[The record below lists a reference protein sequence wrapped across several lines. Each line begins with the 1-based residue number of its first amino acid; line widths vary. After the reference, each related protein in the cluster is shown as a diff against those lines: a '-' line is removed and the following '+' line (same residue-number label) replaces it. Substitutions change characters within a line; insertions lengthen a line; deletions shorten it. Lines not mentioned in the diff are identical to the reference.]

1 MLAGACAAAA
11 LCAGAVAAEPRV
23 GKFTKYDAGE
33 FVIVTSRSGAQAKHI
48 VEDLGKFRLTLE
60 RALGKRAA
68 QNSFPT
74 VIVISS
80 EADWT
85 NWLQP
90 RQDIA
95 GYFQRARFSNYMAL
109 NGDAPSE
116 GALHVVFHEYTH
128 YYLASQFSGEYPPW
142 FNEGLAELMGYAK
155 FSKGKVVLQIPMD
168 LVFEARN
175 GSWIPFER
183 LIQVDQSDPEYQSH
197 KLMPSFYA
205 QSWLAVHYGMVENR
219 DFGRQIVQYI
229 SDINR
234 LVPQEEAARKNFGEP
249 GYADKLLRD
258 YSRQQRM
265 SSGAMDLGEAPPVT
279 LPEGKPLDDTDT
291 LAILA
296 DLLLEIRVAPD
307 RVRPLVESLGRRD
320 PNPARAAI
328 LAARLAQLE
337 DDNAAF
343 DAAIS
348 KAESSLAPSDWEQRR
363 ELATVLLNSALE
375 KNPMSKR
382 NSQDTDRD
390 LKRSLNWFAGAI
402 NHNNQDVEALW
413 GYGTSATQLGKNL
426 DLAEQALLLAYKRA
440 PASADIAVSLADLKN
455 RQDKPDEAI
464 PYLQD
469 AIRNATDLG
478 TRRWAADTLNRTRE
492 YIAERNK
499 VDAEN
504 KKNREAYE
512 KQLADYDKK
521 YGKVKKK
528 PTK

>member
-1 MLAGACAAAA
+1 
-11 LCAGAVAAEPRV
+11 
-23 GKFTKYDAGE
+23 
-33 FVIVTSRSGAQAKHI
+33 
-48 VEDLGKFRLTLE
+48 
-60 RALGKRAA
+60 
-68 QNSFPT
+68 
-74 VIVISS
+74 
-80 EADWT
+80 
-85 NWLQP
+85 
-90 RQDIA
+90 
-95 GYFQRARFSNYMAL
+95 
-109 NGDAPSE
+109 
-116 GALHVVFHEYTH
+116 
-128 YYLASQFSGEYPPW
+128 
-142 FNEGLAELMGYAK
+142 
-155 FSKGKVVLQIPMD
+155 
-168 LVFEARN
+168 
-175 GSWIPFER
+175 
-183 LIQVDQSDPEYQSH
+183 
-197 KLMPSFYA
+197 MPSFYA

-229 SDINR
+229 NDINR

-328 LAARLAQLE
+328 LAARLARLE

-348 KAESSLAPSDWEQRR
+348 KAESSLAPNDWEQRR
-363 ELATVLLNSALE
+363 ELATVLLNGALE
-375 KNPMSKR
+375 NNPMSKR
-382 NSQDTDRD
+382 MSQDRDRD
-390 LKRSLNWFAGAI
+390 LKRSLNWFAEAI

-413 GYGTSATQLGKNL
+413 GYGTAATSLGKNL
-426 DLAEQALLLAYKRA
+426 DVAEQALTLAYQRA

-469 AIRNATDLG
+469 AIRYATDLG

-512 KQLADYDKK
+512 RQLADYEKK
-521 YGKVKKK
+521 YGRVKKK
-528 PTK
+528 Q